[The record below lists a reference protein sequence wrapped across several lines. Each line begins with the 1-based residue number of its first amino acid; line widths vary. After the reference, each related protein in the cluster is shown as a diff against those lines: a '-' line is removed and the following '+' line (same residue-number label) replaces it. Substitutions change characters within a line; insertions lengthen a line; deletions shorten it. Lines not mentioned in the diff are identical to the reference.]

1 MKSFLKFWFNGVCY
15 DNQLIFPSAADNR
28 ILYVDIQTGQITF
41 GEELVCVCNEQS
53 KEIPFYYTGAVY
65 IGSKKILFT
74 SRNQKYFLQFDL
86 GAKEQRLVETD
97 LPDVLKTGEQ
107 YWQDYI
113 YQNNL
118 FLFPFYAG
126 HILKFDLR
134 TMKADANEKIIE
146 NINLLAGKNE
156 APYFGAK
163 VKCESENIV
172 LLVGWSDNFMIQIDL
187 KTMDYHVVL
196 LKNEGQEKGF
206 RDIAVYG
213 NYIYTVNHKF
223 HVFQYKRDTF
233 EAVKRIN
240 ILRECAVVKRTDTGL
255 CFIPAFEEEYA
266 VCGPD
271 GRVASRMS
279 YPPELTF
286 LPEDENGR
294 VNNLVAETDE
304 YYLIARIYGNA
315 IQKIEKN
322 TGNISFIPLKYDE
335 SVRDYL
341 YNQYERG
348 SEGRNIP
355 NANGL
360 KVCAKLQ
367 DLITDLCYRNR
378 ECTGTDSVGE
388 VIYRTLK

>member
-1 MKSFLKFWFNGVCY
+1 
-15 DNQLIFPSAADNR
+15 
-28 ILYVDIQTGQITF
+28 
-41 GEELVCVCNEQS
+41 
-53 KEIPFYYTGAVY
+53 
-65 IGSKKILFT
+65 
-74 SRNQKYFLQFDL
+74 
-86 GAKEQRLVETD
+86 
-97 LPDVLKTGEQ
+97 
-107 YWQDYI
+107 
-113 YQNNL
+113 
-118 FLFPFYAG
+118 
-126 HILKFDLR
+126 
-134 TMKADANEKIIE
+134 
-146 NINLLAGKNE
+146 
-156 APYFGAK
+156 
-163 VKCESENIV
+163 
-172 LLVGWSDNFMIQIDL
+172 
-187 KTMDYHVVL
+187 
-196 LKNEGQEKGF
+196 
-206 RDIAVYG
+206 
-213 NYIYTVNHKF
+213 
-223 HVFQYKRDTF
+223 
-233 EAVKRIN
+233 
-240 ILRECAVVKRTDTGL
+240 
-255 CFIPAFEEEYA
+255 
-266 VCGPD
+266 
-271 GRVASRMS
+271 MS
-279 YPPELTF
+279 YPWELTF